1 MKILGIADIEAA
13 SLWDYYSP
21 DKTKDTDLIISCGDL
36 NPDYLQFLVTMTNKK
51 LLYVYG
57 NHDIQYEANSP
68 LGCVNIDGRVYE
80 YNGIRILGLGG
91 CMKYKPSSLM
101 YTEGE
106 MKRRIM
112 KVTPQIVLMGGIDI
126 LVTHA
131 PAAGYGDL
139 EDMPHWG
146 YKCFNELINRWKP
159 KLMLHGHVHQNYS
172 ASFKRTMLHEA
183 GAQIHNCYSHCT
195 IDFDDSSVTN
205 ADRSL
210 FYSLYSSLRKQED

>member
-1 MKILGIADIEAA
+1 MKILGIADVEAKA
-13 SLWDYYSP
+13 LWDYYSP
-21 DKTKDTDLIISCGDL
+21 ERVREADLIISCGDL

-51 LLYVYG
+51 LLYVKG
-57 NHDIQYEANSP
+57 NHDTQYETNPP

-91 CMKYKPSSLM
+91 CMKYKPSRLM
-101 YTEGE
+101 FTENE

-146 YKCFNELINRWKP
+146 YECFNELIDRWKP
-159 KLMLHGHVHQNYS
+159 KLMLHGHVHQNYGVGI
-172 ASFKRTMLHEA
+172 KRSMTHAA
-183 GAQIHNCYSHCT
+183 GTQIYNCFNYT
-195 IDFDDSSVTN
+195 DVDFDDNNVTN
-205 ADRSL
+205 ADRSIL
-210 FYSLYSSLRKQED
+210 YSLYSSLRKQED